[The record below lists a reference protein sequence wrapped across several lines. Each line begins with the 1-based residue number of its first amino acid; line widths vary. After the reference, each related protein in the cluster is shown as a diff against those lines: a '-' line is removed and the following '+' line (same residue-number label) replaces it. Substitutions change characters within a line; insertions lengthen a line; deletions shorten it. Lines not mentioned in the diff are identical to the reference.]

1 MSQCT
6 LDSLPYELTKKIIE
20 HVLPE
25 YQSSRISTLAKTV
38 LVNKAWF
45 SVSIPILWKN
55 IFECGFKLSTME
67 ILLRSLPTVTKQ
79 SLGIHELLPR
89 EKLLMPYGQFVSTI
103 LLEKLFYY
111 IDTWLGQKLPNGN
124 SNEKRRSIACEL
136 LQCMHK
142 RLEKLVISG
151 FHINKMWA
159 ENYEVILHSRNLI
172 ENLQVFVIRAAFNST
187 NLVSGLADTCTK
199 LTELEFDYFSFD
211 EAPLPEEI
219 EAALKLIIVQGQ
231 LRSLTWSSVFSI
243 DPARLI
249 SALSHVS
256 ETLVHLRI
264 ERSNFKKVLSLE
276 NISRCA
282 NLKTLTFKDCE
293 NVSEQAVFTMTQWPL
308 NMLNS
313 IELLSCR
320 NFEPMTDFARLK
332 GVLQEDTSTPDFFVN
347 YA

>member
-1 MSQCT
+1 MSSLYPISQCT

-25 YQSSRISTLAKTV
+25 YHDTLQSSRISTLAKTA
-38 LVNKAWF
+38 LVNKTWF

-67 ILLRSLPTVTKQ
+67 ILLRNLPTTTKQ

-89 EKLLMPYGQFVSTI
+89 EELLMPYGQFVSTI

-136 LQCMHK
+136 LEFFSMNS
-142 RLEKLVISG
+142 RLEKLVVSG

-199 LTELEFDYFSFD
+199 LVSIRKENFVD
-211 EAPLPEEI
+211 LP
-219 EAALKLIIVQGQ
+219 ATHYQLILTQL
-231 LRSLTWSSVFSI
+231 LRS
-243 DPARLI
+243 I
-249 SALSHVS
+249 S
-256 ETLVHLRI
+256 TL
-264 ERSNFKKVLSLE
+264 
-276 NISRCA
+276 
-282 NLKTLTFKDCE
+282 NLD
-293 NVSEQAVFTMTQWPL
+293 
-308 NMLNS
+308 
-313 IELLSCR
+313 
-320 NFEPMTDFARLK
+320 
-332 GVLQEDTSTPDFFVN
+332 
-347 YA
+347 